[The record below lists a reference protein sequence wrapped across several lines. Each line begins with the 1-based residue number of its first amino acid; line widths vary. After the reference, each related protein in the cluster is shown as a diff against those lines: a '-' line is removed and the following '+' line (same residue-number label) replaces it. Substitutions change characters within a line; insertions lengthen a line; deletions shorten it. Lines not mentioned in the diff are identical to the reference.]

1 MAAPTRDAPASAR
14 AVANSRSPVAAATAR
29 KIAVVTS
36 DPTEL
41 EGDGASLAVRGGVSL
56 ATADLTMGM
65 LLGLAYRM
73 VEADRFTRAGHFKQE
88 QTLALMGVGC
98 PEKTVGKNNLLVA
111 VRARVSGVGDQR
123 RAPAPSN
130 RLG

>member
-73 VEADRFTRAGHFKQE
+73 VEADADGVALARRPSVYCPGFTDRSE
-88 QTLALMGVGC
+88 TLRC
-98 PEKTVGKNNLLVA
+98 STDCNTT
-111 VRARVSGVGDQR
+111 R
-123 RAPAPSN
+123 
-130 RLG
+130 